1 MFLQLYHRVSSTVS
15 VVFFPHFLLLAATSI
30 PLPLL
35 SLVHLAVGF

>member
-15 VVFFPHFLLLAATSI
+15 VVFFPHFLLLASF